1 MVFSKMNN
9 AEIETNNT
17 IFDSVEEAIEDFKAG
32 KPVLIADDEDRENEG
47 DLICSAEKITP
58 EIINFMASE
67 CKGLI
72 CIAITPERAKELE
85 LSQMVEKNTESA
97 QTAFTQSIDGAAKF
111 GVTTGISA
119 FDRAKTIQIVIDKN
133 SRPNDLRRPGH
144 IFPCVAKAG
153 GVLQRTGHTEASV
166 DLAKLSGHF
175 PAGVMCEILKPD
187 GTMARRDDLKEF
199 ALKHG
204 IKFITV
210 AQLIAYRLKTERFV
224 TREAQATLPTQFG
237 DFKVYGYL
245 NQLTGQEHVTLV
257 KDDNSDKIP
266 LVRMHSECLTG
277 DVFHSLKCDC
287 NSQLHRAM
295 KMIDE
300 WGKGAIVY
308 IRDHEGRGIGLIN
321 KIKAYALQEK
331 GQDTIEAN
339 ISLGFQPD
347 LRDYGVGAQIILD
360 LGYNNFNLITNNP
373 KKIIG
378 LEGYGLKIH
387 DIVNLEAEVNCYNK
401 RYIETKKEK
410 MNHML

>member
-1 MVFSKMNN
+1 MSEREVQENF
-9 AEIETNNT
+9 
-17 IFDSVEEAIEDFKAG
+17 FDTVEEAIESFKAG
-32 KPVLIADDEDRENEG
+32 RPVLIADDEDRENEG
-47 DLICSAEKITP
+47 DLICSAQTVTP
-58 EIINFMASE
+58 DIINFMAKE
-67 CKGLI
+67 CRGLV
-72 CIAITPERAKELE
+72 CLAISKETANRLE
-85 LSQMVEKNTESA
+85 LTQMVEKNTESA

-119 FDRAKTIQIVIDKN
+119 FDRAKTIQIAIDKN
-133 SRPNDLRRPGH
+133 ARPNDLRRPGH
-144 IFPCVAKAG
+144 VFPCVAKDG

-166 DLAKLSGHF
+166 DLARLAGHF
-175 PAGVMCEILKPD
+175 PAGAMCEILNPD
-187 GTMARRDDLKEF
+187 GTMARRDQLKEF
-199 ALKHG
+199 AIKHNV
-204 IKFITV
+204 KFITV
-210 AQLIAYRLKTERFV
+210 AQLISYRLKKERFV

-245 NQLTGQEHVTLV
+245 NNLTKEEHVALV
-257 KDDNSDKIP
+257 KDDGSDKAP
-266 LVRMHSECLTG
+266 LIRVHSECLTG

-295 KMIDE
+295 RMVDE

-308 IRDHEGRGIGLIN
+308 IRNHEGRGIGLVN

-339 ISLGFQPD
+339 ISLGFKSD

-387 DIVNLEAEVNCYNK
+387 DIVNLEPDVNCYNK
-401 RYIETKKEK
+401 KYMETKKEK
-410 MNHML
+410 MHHMYK